1 MENILFDLIDNY
13 LDLFNNEI
21 SRIKGVIISHYDGF
35 NYTEMIMNNTSTISY
50 FNGDEVITKIE
61 CDKNGDVIL
70 FEKKKTFTNGRTE
83 EIVVTK
89 NEIRIKKN
97 N

>member
-1 MENILFDLIDNY
+1 LKN
-13 LDLFNNEI
+13 
-21 SRIKGVIISHYDGF
+21 
-35 NYTEMIMNNTSTISY
+35 
-50 FNGDEVITKIE
+50 
-61 CDKNGDVIL
+61 KNGDVIL
-70 FEKKKTFTNGRTE
+70 FEKKKTFINGRTE